1 MSLAS
6 MTGFGRGEAAAHG
19 IRVTVEFS
27 SVNRKQFECQIS
39 LPRQLG
45 ALESKL
51 YTLVQNGVRRGQV
64 KGSVQLSMAPGA
76 AAAGGMRIDLARAEA
91 QLAAL
96 RRAGR
101 KLGLQDDLGITHLL
115 ALPDVV
121 SFDVLPEDPLKLW
134 PLVQQAAEQ
143 ALEAMQRM
151 RAREGQ
157 ALARDLR
164 RRFKALRTLR
174 NRAARRAPR
183 IPADYRDPLA
193 RRLARLDSGVE
204 VDPAILA
211 RELAVF
217 ADRVDVSESLRG
229 WRVISTRPM
238 PSSGAMG
245 RGRARARLPL
255 PGAAARDQHGGLEG
269 QRRPACQPGGDLQ
282 VATRGGARTDSE
294 CGVRLR

>member
-115 ALPDVV
+115 ALPDVG
-121 SFDVLPEDPLKLW
+121 SCDVLPEDPLKPW

-143 ALEAMQRM
+143 APEAMQRM

-183 IPADYRDPLA
+183 IPADYRDALA

-217 ADRVDVSESLRG
+217 ADRVDGSEEL
-229 WRVISTRPM
+229 TRLE
-238 PSSGAMG
+238 SHLDQADALIGGDGEGA
-245 RGRARARLPL
+245 GRALDFLCQELLREINTVGSKANDAQLASL
-255 PGAAARDQHGGLEG
+255 VVTFKSQLEAAREQIQNVE
-269 QRRPACQPGGDLQ
+269 
-282 VATRGGARTDSE
+282 
-294 CGVRLR
+294 

>member
-183 IPADYRDPLA
+183 IPADYRDALA

-217 ADRVDVSESLRG
+217 ADRVDGSEEL
-229 WRVISTRPM
+229 TRLE
-238 PSSGAMG
+238 SHLDQADALIGGDGEGA
-245 RGRARARLPL
+245 GRAL
-255 PGAAARDQHGGLEG
+255 DFFFE
-269 QRRPACQPGGDLQ
+269 
-282 VATRGGARTDSE
+282 
-294 CGVRLR
+294 

>member
-183 IPADYRDPLA
+183 IPADYRDALA

-217 ADRVDVSESLRG
+217 ADRVDVSEEL
-229 WRVISTRPM
+229 TRLE
-238 PSSGAMG
+238 SHLDQADALIGGDGEGA
-245 RGRARARLPL
+245 GRALDFLCQELLREINTVGSKANDAQLASL
-255 PGAAARDQHGGLEG
+255 VVTFKSQLEAAREQIQNVE
-269 QRRPACQPGGDLQ
+269 
-282 VATRGGARTDSE
+282 
-294 CGVRLR
+294 

>member
-19 IRVTVEFS
+19 TKVTVEFS

-64 KGSVQLSMAPGA
+64 KGSVQLSMAPGG
-76 AAAGGMRIDLARAEA
+76 AAAGGMRIDLERAEA

-115 ALPDVV
+115 TLPDVV

-134 PLVQQAAEQ
+134 PLVRQAAEQ

-183 IPADYRDPLA
+183 IPADYRDALA

-217 ADRVDVSESLRG
+217 ADRVDVSEEL
-229 WRVISTRPM
+229 TRLE
-238 PSSGAMG
+238 SHLDQADALIGGHGEGA
-245 RGRARARLPL
+245 GRALDFLCQELLREINTVGSKANDAQLASL
-255 PGAAARDQHGGLEG
+255 VVTFKSQLEAAREQIQNVE
-269 QRRPACQPGGDLQ
+269 
-282 VATRGGARTDSE
+282 
-294 CGVRLR
+294 

>member
-51 YTLVQNGVRRGQV
+51 YTLVQ
-64 KGSVQLSMAPGA
+64 
-76 AAAGGMRIDLARAEA
+76 
-91 QLAAL
+91 
-96 RRAGR
+96 
-101 KLGLQDDLGITHLL
+101 
-115 ALPDVV
+115 
-121 SFDVLPEDPLKLW
+121 
-134 PLVQQAAEQ
+134 QAAEQ

-183 IPADYRDPLA
+183 IPADYRDALA

-217 ADRVDVSESLRG
+217 ADRVDVSEEL
-229 WRVISTRPM
+229 TRLE
-238 PSSGAMG
+238 SHLDQADALIGGDGEGA
-245 RGRARARLPL
+245 GRALDFLCQELLREINTVGSKANDAQLASL
-255 PGAAARDQHGGLEG
+255 VVTFKSQLEAAREQIQNVE
-269 QRRPACQPGGDLQ
+269 
-282 VATRGGARTDSE
+282 
-294 CGVRLR
+294 

>member
-51 YTLVQNGVRRGQV
+51 YTLVHNGVRRGQV

-183 IPADYRDPLA
+183 IPADYRDALA

-217 ADRVDVSESLRG
+217 ADRVDVSEEL
-229 WRVISTRPM
+229 TRLE
-238 PSSGAMG
+238 SHLDQADALIGGDGEGA
-245 RGRARARLPL
+245 GRALDFLCQELLREINTVGSKANDAQLASL
-255 PGAAARDQHGGLEG
+255 VVTFKSQLEAAREQIQNVE
-269 QRRPACQPGGDLQ
+269 
-282 VATRGGARTDSE
+282 
-294 CGVRLR
+294 

>member
-183 IPADYRDPLA
+183 IPADYRDALA

-217 ADRVDVSESLRG
+217 ADRVDVSEEL
-229 WRVISTRPM
+229 TRLE
-238 PSSGAMG
+238 SHLDQADALIGGHGEGA
-245 RGRARARLPL
+245 GRALDFLCQELLREINTVGSKANDAQLASL
-255 PGAAARDQHGGLEG
+255 VVTFKSQLEAAREQIQNVE
-269 QRRPACQPGGDLQ
+269 
-282 VATRGGARTDSE
+282 
-294 CGVRLR
+294 